1 MRASE
6 WIDVVVFA
14 FLSALA
20 WVRRLPLRRRTIVT
34 AFGTAAIG
42 ATLLAALFASS
53 IFRDWLP
60 AALLLM
66 VYWQAGQFF
75 DRPDEKLQ
83 RRLLA
88 LDSRTALPFA
98 ARLSANP
105 AGRLVLAYA
114 ELAYLLCY
122 PMVPMAL
129 GALYLLHARAQADRF
144 WTVVLASTYA
154 CYLMV
159 PFVQT
164 LPPRSLAGTARPAP
178 APGPVRRFN
187 LWILRHASIQMNTF
201 PSAHVAASMACA
213 FVLLKI
219 SLPAGALF
227 LAVAVSIAMGAVLG
241 RYHYF
246 ADAVLGAAV
255 ALAAAL
261 AFAGF

>member
-6 WIDVVVFA
+6 WIDLAVFA
-14 FLSALA
+14 FLTALA
-20 WVRRLPLRRRTIVT
+20 WVRRIAFRPRAIVT
-34 AFGTAAIG
+34 GLGGAAIAG
-42 ATLLAALFASS
+42 TLLAARFAPS

-83 RRLLA
+83 ARLLA
-88 LDSRTALPFA
+88 LDGRTALPFA
-98 ARLSANP
+98 ARLSTNP
-105 AGRLVLAYA
+105 AGRLLLAYV

-122 PMVPMAL
+122 PMVPLAL
-129 GALYLLHARAQADRF
+129 GTLYLLHARAGADRF
-144 WTVVLASTYA
+144 WTVVLTATYA

-164 LPPRSLAGTARPAP
+164 LPPRSLGGPQRSGP

-213 FVLLKI
+213 FVLLRI

-227 LAVAVSIAMGAVLG
+227 LAVALSIAMGAVLG

-246 ADAVLGAAV
+246 ADAILGAAV

-261 AFAGF
+261 TLG

>member
-6 WIDVVVFA
+6 WIDLVVFC
-14 FLSALA
+14 FLTALA
-20 WVRRLPLRRRTIVT
+20 WKRRIPSRQRAVVT
-34 AFGTAAIG
+34 GLGAAAIAG
-42 ATLLAALFASS
+42 TLLAARFAPS

-83 RRLLA
+83 ARLLA
-88 LDSRTALPFA
+88 LDARTVLPFA
-98 ARLSANP
+98 ALLSANP
-105 AGRLVLAYA
+105 AGRLLLGYV

-122 PMVPMAL
+122 PMVPLAL
-129 GALYLLHARAQADRF
+129 GALYLLHARAHADRF
-144 WTVVLASTYA
+144 WTVVLTSTYA

-159 PFVQT
+159 PFIQT
-164 LPPRSLAGTARPAP
+164 LPPRSLPGSRSGGP
-178 APGPVRRFN
+178 APGPLRRFN

-213 FVLLKI
+213 FVLLSI
-219 SLPAGALF
+219 SLPVGALF

-246 ADAVLGAAV
+246 ADAVLGTAV

-261 AFAGF
+261 TLG